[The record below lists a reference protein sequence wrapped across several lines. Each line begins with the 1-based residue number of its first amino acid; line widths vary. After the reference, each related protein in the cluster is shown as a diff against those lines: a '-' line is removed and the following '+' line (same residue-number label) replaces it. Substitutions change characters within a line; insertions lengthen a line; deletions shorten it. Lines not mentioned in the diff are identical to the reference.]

1 MKLADLL
8 AAERIVLPLEAATLA
23 DAARRLADAV
33 IDSGAALDPARL
45 RTLMADVRP
54 RDVVPVGSHS
64 FLLQLRSDAVRHVAL
79 ALGIAPRPV
88 PRRVGGLKGA
98 RVIALVVAPPRE
110 GSVYLQV
117 LSAVG
122 RALSRR
128 EVVQALLGAT
138 TTADVLSRTPLADV
152 ALAGELTV
160 RDFMTREVQP
170 LRPDATVEEA
180 AAALVRRGVTAVPV
194 VSENDEVLGML
205 GHRDLLRVLLPQYVR
220 RVATGESTV
229 SPRPARGAAPE
240 GAPRVRD
247 VMDRSVMCLS
257 EDQSLA
263 EVASVIVSRERDRF
277 PVVRDGVLVGVISR
291 SDIVTRI
298 CGP

>member
-1 MKLADLL
+1 VKLADLL
-8 AAERIVLPLEAATLA
+8 AVERVVLPLEAATLA
-23 DAARRLADAV
+23 EAAARLADAV
-33 IDSGAALDPARL
+33 IASGAAGDPGRL
-45 RTLMADVRP
+45 RSLMADMRP
-54 RDVVPVGSHS
+54 REVVPMGGHG
-64 FLLQLRSDAVRHVAL
+64 FLLQLRSDAVRHVTV

-88 PRRVGGLKGA
+88 PRRAGGLKGA
-98 RVIALVVAPPRE
+98 RIIALVIGPPRE

-122 RALSRR
+122 RALGRR

-138 TTADVLSRTPLADV
+138 TASDVISRTPLADV

-160 RDFMTREVQP
+160 RDFMTPEVQP

-220 RVATGESTV
+220 RVATGEFLAS
-229 SPRPARGAAPE
+229 SRPARAGGAAD
-240 GAPRVRD
+240 APRVRD
-247 VMDRSVMCLS
+247 VMDRAVMCLS
-257 EDQSLA
+257 EEQSLE
-263 EVASVIVSRERDRF
+263 EVASVIVSRDRDRF

-291 SDIVTRI
+291 GDIVTRI